1 MKFTLMNDG
10 KIKIFTNKSK
20 LREYGMSK
28 NLLMNILKEVLKKEN
43 YPRKWLLDT
52 RSGGQRK
59 W

>member
-10 KIKIFTNKSK
+10 KIFTNKSK